1 MARMLNGSDMHY
13 DVISGISVGA
23 INSGALAVH
32 EKGDEV
38 AATEFLRQVW
48 MNMTSGSIYQAWP
61 GHEVYEAFFNQTSLF
76 DTSPLRTTLE
86 TILA

>member
-1 MARMLNGSDMHY
+1 LSLSGGGAKGSYEAGALWQMARMLNGSDMHY

-23 INSGALAVH
+23 INSGALGVH
-32 EKGDEV
+32 EKGDEE

-61 GHEVYEAFFNQTSLF
+61 GVEVYEAIFN
-76 DTSPLRTTLE
+76 
-86 TILA
+86 